1 MALVPG
7 DCQGPDISVTL
18 VNVTSR
24 WPLAEI
30 VGRNYQRIR
39 TTAGL
44 SQNELARYGRDVG
57 LRWNAAK
64 VGDFEAGRSSPTF
77 ATILSALW
85 ALQAAI
91 NHRAARRAAAG
102 VTEPLAI
109 AEVRLA
115 DLLQGAGF
123 VAVNDALDIP
133 AVILQ
138 EVCSGEAPD
147 LDQIQNR
154 PLGSPSA
161 ALIHTEAT
169 ELQQEILAV
178 LRRSGLTEDRL
189 VKRLAIEPARL
200 ADASFRLWRKT
211 FSEECDHRA
220 GPDANQQKR
229 GRVSRELRAEL
240 EKELS

>member
-1 MALVPG
+1 MP
-7 DCQGPDISVTL
+7 S
-18 VNVTSR
+18 
-24 WPLAEI
+24 LAEL

-57 LRWNAAK
+57 LHWNAAK

-77 ATILSALW
+77 ATILAALW
-85 ALQAAI
+85 ALQTAI

-102 VTEPLAI
+102 VSEPLAI

-123 VAVNDALDIP
+123 IAVNNALDIP
-133 AVILQ
+133 AAILAD
-138 EVCSGEAPD
+138 VCSGEVPD
-147 LDQIQNR
+147 PDRIQNR
-154 PLGSPSA
+154 PLTSPSA
-161 ALIHTEAT
+161 ALIHAEAT
-169 ELQQEILAV
+169 GVQQEILAV
-178 LRRSGLTEDRL
+178 LQRSGLTEDRL
-189 VKRLAIEPARL
+189 VKRLGVEPARL

-211 FSEECDHRA
+211 FSEERDRRA
-220 GPDANQQKR
+220 GLDANQQKR

>member
-1 MALVPG
+1 
-7 DCQGPDISVTL
+7 
-18 VNVTSR
+18 VTSR
-24 WPLAEI
+24 WPSLAEI

-57 LRWNAAK
+57 LHWNAAK
-64 VGDFEAGRSSPTF
+64 VGDFEAGRASPTF

-85 ALQAAI
+85 ALQTAI
-91 NHRAARRAAAG
+91 NHRAARRAVAG
-102 VTEPLAI
+102 ITEPLVI

-123 VAVNDALDIP
+123 IAVNKALDIP
-133 AVILQ
+133 AGILAD
-138 EVCSGEAPD
+138 VCSGEAPD
-147 LDQIQNR
+147 PGRIQNR
-154 PLGSPSA
+154 PLVSPSA

-169 ELQQEILAV
+169 ELQQEIRAV
-178 LRRSGLTEDRL
+178 LQRSGLTEERL
-189 VKRLAIEPARL
+189 MKRLAVEPARL

-211 FSEECDHRA
+211 FSEERDRRA
-220 GPDANQQKR
+220 GLDANQQKR